1 MSSNSKHKAE
11 CKTAAGQTSKR
22 EGSGEAW
29 KQFWVAA
36 ESKTKKRRKK
46 PLTREESKRRKQV
59 KQAKKNRKKVVEVL
73 NDKKPYSRLLRDSS
87 LRELLTTSDWFDLL
101 NGEKPTE
108 WFTRVEERSSL
119 QLHNSQE
126 TFHVQRL

>member
-29 KQFWVAA
+29 KQFWATA
-36 ESKTKKRRKK
+36 ESKTKKRQKK

-59 KQAKKNRKKVVEVL
+59 KQAKKKQEEGGRSFERQKT
-73 NDKKPYSRLLRDSS
+73 
-87 LRELLTTSDWFDLL
+87 LLTSVAGFISQRNAD
-101 NGEKPTE
+101 
-108 WFTRVEERSSL
+108 SL
-119 QLHNSQE
+119 
-126 TFHVQRL
+126 